1 MYTWTRCVTVFA
13 FPAFVGG
20 GCVRVSRWMARGF
33 SWLSGA
39 ALAALF
45 AVAAHAASIGVSPT
59 LLEAKAGESVLGLK
73 VRNGDAAKSVSVQ
86 ARVVRWRQDETG
98 EVYTPADGVVASPP
112 VTRILPRSEN
122 LIRIVRTATHPLA
135 GEESY
140 RLLVDELPDP
150 DGQAAGT
157 VSMLIRHSVPVFFSR
172 PDAASAQPQW
182 RIARV
187 SADER
192 EAGSGGWR
200 VTVDNTGDKRLR
212 LANLVLFDANGV
224 RVGERQGLVGYVLGR
239 SRREFVVTVV
249 AADGVQRALN
259 ATALRLSVQGEV
271 GLLETELLPVVS
283 P

>member
-13 FPAFVGG
+13 CLLAVVGG
-20 GCVRVSRWMARGF
+20 GCVRVPRWMAHGF

-59 LLEAKAGESVLGLK
+59 LLEAKAGESVLGVR
-73 VRNGDAAKSVSVQ
+73 VRNGDAAKPVSVQ
-86 ARVVRWRQDETG
+86 VRVVRWRQDETG
-98 EVYTPADGVVASPP
+98 DVYAPAEGVVASPP

-140 RLLVDELPDP
+140 RLLVDQLPDP

-172 PDAASAQPQW
+172 PDAAAAQPQW
-182 RIARV
+182 QITRV
-187 SADER
+187 SQED
-192 EAGSGGWR
+192 GGGWR

-212 LANLVLFDANGV
+212 LAELVLLDANGT
-224 RVGERQGLVGYVLGR
+224 RLGERQGLVGYVLGR
-239 SRREFVVTVV
+239 SRREFVV
-249 AADGVQRALN
+249 AADAGGVA
-259 ATALRLSVQGEV
+259 ATALRLSVQGEA
-271 GLLETELLPVVS
+271 GRLETELLPVVS